1 MKTTE
6 QKGSAKKS
14 VEKKAQKGTPAKTMN
29 KAQTEAA
36 EKELTLN
43 GRVLPASKPIVKPVV
58 AKKVEKAEGEG
69 HILGKSGLTRARWW
83 LNILVENRKAKLT
96 DEELLKKAIHEF
108 SADSIPGDSGRFG
121 PVVRRSVYN
130 RDRKYER
137 RGLSMKDPEF
147 VKYGE
152 ESVAANKPEGK
163 QSKGKEA

>member
-6 QKGSAKKS
+6 KKI
-14 VEKKAQKGTPAKTMN
+14 EKRAQKGTPAKTMN

-36 EKELTLN
+36 EKKNGKKTSAKELTLN
-43 GRVLPASKPIVKPVV
+43 GHVLPASKPVE
-58 AKKVEKAEGEG
+58 AKKVEKSEGET
-69 HILGKSGLTRARWW
+69 HVLGKSGLTRARWW
-83 LNILVENRKAKLT
+83 LNILIENRKAKLT
-96 DEELLKKAIHEF
+96 DGELLKKAIREF

-130 RDRKYER
+130 RDRKNER

-152 ESVAANKPEGK
+152 GSVVAKQPVGK
-163 QSKGKEA
+163 QRKGKES